1 MKKIPEEEQNENTD
15 YEISYVHEKT
25 SKYGQFRIDKK

>member
-15 YEISYVHEKT
+15 YEISY
-25 SKYGQFRIDKK
+25 KYTFMKKRRNMDNFV